1 MWQAQRKK
9 RERGKRRKRRGLASE
24 SWACGEEPYDCHL
37 YKMGRYHEEKIISG
51 RLRIFTSMDGRRIFL
66 HL

>member
-51 RLRIFTSMDGRRIFL
+51 RLRIFT
-66 HL
+66 